1 MLVMH
6 DTTEFSFQR
15 ERMQPI
21 GITHKVS
28 NRRAKRGRPRNHT
41 ICGILMHSSLAVT
54 PEGLPLGLTAIKFWN
69 RKKFKGCDALKKKIN
84 PTRVPIEKKE
94 SIRWLENLRHA
105 TATLGDPVRCIHI
118 GDRES
123 DIYELFCAAQEIGTH
138 FLVRTCVDRLAGDGG
153 HTVAAD
159 MAKAKVRGQ
168 HRFEI
173 QDANANPTMAVLE
186 IKFEELQLQ
195 PPIGKKKQYP
205 PLKLTV
211 IHATERSKPKN
222 RKQIIWKLIT
232 DLPVRSLKDA
242 VEKLQW
248 YALRWKIEVFH
259 KILKSGC
266 KAEDFEASH
275 RGAARE
281 PDIGLLHRELAHLLD
296 DDAQP
301 CRAKRAANPRTDEK
315 RNPFARSLG
324 TRQGRT
330 TEPKGHLALSHQD
343 SQARWLSRP
352 RQRSRSGK
360 YRHVARTIPSDRH
373 RVGRLRGD

>member
-1 MLVMH
+1 
-6 DTTEFSFQR
+6 
-15 ERMQPI
+15 
-21 GITHKVS
+21 
-28 NRRAKRGRPRNHT
+28 
-41 ICGILMHSSLAVT
+41 
-54 PEGLPLGLTAIKFWN
+54 
-69 RKKFKGCDALKKKIN
+69 
-84 PTRVPIEKKE
+84 
-94 SIRWLENLRHA
+94 
-105 TATLGDPVRCIHI
+105 
-118 GDRES
+118 
-123 DIYELFCAAQEIGTH
+123 
-138 FLVRTCVDRLAGDGG
+138 
-153 HTVAAD
+153 
-159 MAKAKVRGQ
+159 
-168 HRFEI
+168 
-173 QDANANPTMAVLE
+173 MAVLE
-186 IKFEELQLQ
+186 IKFKELQLQ

-232 DLPVRSLKDA
+232 DLPVLSLKDA

-248 YALRWKIEVFH
+248 YALRWKIECST
-259 KILKSGC
+259 KSSSRDA
-266 KAEDFEASH
+266 KPRKLEASH
-275 RGAARE
+275 RGAAGE

-324 TRQGRT
+324 LPDKG
-330 TEPKGHLALSHQD
+330 EPPSRKAISRYLIKI
-343 SQARWLSRP
+343 ARLGGYLRP